1 MKKKLIFAMSVLL
14 FSVVGIAS
22 VVAQPIEV
30 RRVEGEIG
38 AGMVLGLWGLD
49 YEHCTPGPK
58 INLELRYNLPKVPV
72 DVGLHISPYAV
83 CRNRTIDQHKD
94 KDSNR
99 ALDLMVVSDYN
110 FRRGQKVSFF
120 AGAGLGVTAQS
131 SPRILTLL
139 SAMPRVGV
147 EFSNHLRLTA
157 AFSFSQREVSHFSL
171 SVGGV
176 FGGGPKKNRNK

>member
-1 MKKKLIFAMSVLL
+1 MDKMKKKLIFAMSALL

-38 AGMVLGLWGLD
+38 AGMTVGLWD
-49 YEHCTPGPK
+49 HSTPGPK

-83 CRNRTIDQHKD
+83 YHNRIIDQHKD
-94 KDSNR
+94 KDSNL

-110 FRRGQKVSFF
+110 FRRGQKLSFF